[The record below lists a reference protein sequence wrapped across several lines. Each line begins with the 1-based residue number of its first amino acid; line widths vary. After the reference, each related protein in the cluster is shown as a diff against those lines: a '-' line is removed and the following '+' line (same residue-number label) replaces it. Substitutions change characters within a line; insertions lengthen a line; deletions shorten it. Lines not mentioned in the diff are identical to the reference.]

1 MCTKQSNKNKTPSRE
16 SKHLHLQKMNFWEA
30 GPKGVHCSTLNAGL
44 GHEQGKW
51 KDKACK
57 EEMKRGWGD
66 GIWPCW
72 FAVLPSWVNHNSR
85 PGGRDP
91 DRWTQYTHSV
101 CSGCKH
107 FSVSYKALL
116 CFSKRAISI
125 WENAKILQWPF
136 NLCILTFCNNYSPW
150 SRDKPYP
157 THTNQFIILQT
168 KPQIQGLRTPG
179 IMQYNLSSSNFY
191 PEFANL

>member
-16 SKHLHLQKMNFWEA
+16 SKHLNLQKRNFWEA
-30 GPKGVHCSTLNAGL
+30 GPKGVHCSILSAGF
-44 GHEQGKW
+44 GHVQEKGKR
-51 KDKACK
+51 KHARKRCK
-57 EEMKRGWGD
+57 GGGEMESD
-66 GIWPCW
+66 CW
-72 FAVLPSWVNHNSR
+72 FAVFPSWVNHNSR

-91 DRWTQYTHSV
+91 GCWTQYTHSI
-101 CSGCKH
+101 CSGRKH

-150 SRDKPYP
+150 SKDKPYP
-157 THTNQFIILQT
+157 THTNQFITLQT
-168 KPQIQGLRTPG
+168 KLQIRGLRTPG
-179 IMQYNLSSSNFY
+179 IMQYNLSSSNFH